1 MDVILLERVHNLGQM
16 GDVVKVRT
24 GFARNFLLPQ
34 KKALRATKENLARF
48 QRQRVELEAVNLHRR
63 QEAEKVAER
72 IEGTVV
78 SIIRQAG
85 ESGQLYGSVSA
96 RDITDALA
104 EEGFKVDRSQV
115 AMDRPIKSIG
125 LFDVRVN
132 LHPEVSTG
140 VVVNVARS
148 TEEADLQ
155 AERGGLVTSEDLEAA
170 RERDREAGEPDLSE
184 NGAEVSVGEEYGEE
198 LGEEAR
204 PA

>member
-1 MDVILLERVHNLGQM
+1 MDVILLERVQNLGQM

-24 GFARNFLLPQ
+24 GFARNYLLPQ

-48 QRQRVELEAVNLHRR
+48 ERQRVELEAVNLHRR
-63 QEAEKVAER
+63 QEAEKVSER
-72 IEGTVV
+72 VEGTVV

-115 AMDRPIKSIG
+115 AIDRPIKSIG

-132 LHPEVSTG
+132 LHPEVSCRI
-140 VVVNVARS
+140 VVNVARS

-170 RERDREAGEPDLSE
+170 REAEQEAGGPDLSE
-184 NGAEVSVGEEYGEE
+184 IGAETPAGDVF
-198 LGEEAR
+198 GEEAS